1 MRPYI
6 CISYAPADQDTAQSI
21 LRELTRYGF
30 YCETPDSTLSRRA
43 REAMVRGAVCFLAL
57 TSPAAEADGS
67 VAADIR
73 LLLGEGRS
81 VVCLT
86 LEKNALDD
94 RFCRGGI
101 GTRTADCIL
110 YPAGEAPDRAQTA
123 FYLHRLYLSRLCRF
137 SAAFSAV
144 RCVDDAN
151 GRLIKQAVLA
161 HRAYSREEFARRE
174 ERNAAIRATYDLA
187 HAYRTGAVAPRLER
201 EAALWLERGAELEY
215 TDSLLDLANWKLAG
229 GDLPLDPAGAMELF
243 SRAARAGSVRGYYQM
258 GRCALLGIGMLRDPS
273 EAASYFTEAAARGY
287 LPAYYRLGQLKRD
300 GVGLPADRYGAA
312 RDLYAAC
319 AELTGY
325 RIPTTD
331 IHFVPQAAGETVRIV
346 EPRPA
351 RDLRQGPA
359 GLHPHRVY
367 RVLSMRQLRDVRLR
381 DLLGLPKDAPL
392 QACMARCR
400 FRLTHESDSQR
411 LRRILPASPATEPSA
426 DNWSHYDPAPAA
438 YELGLLLE
446 QGNGTPAC
454 PPLPLHALYW
464 YRLAARQGHSG
475 AILRLAECHRNGR
488 GTLPTL
494 SEAVELYRLAAEQGH
509 AEAQFRLGVCFEQGI
524 DLEPNISEAMRWY
537 TEAARQDYAPALHN
551 LGSCLERGINGRRDM
566 SGAVDHYRR
575 ASALGE
581 SAATCRL
588 GLCYERGNGVPQNA
602 DRALELFQQATEA
615 GHPYAA
621 YRLGLC
627 YDWGRATTPQLA
639 RAAQLYARA
648 ATAGIPEAAYALGLC
663 YEEGRGVPR
672 DAAQAYSW
680 FAMAA
685 ASCPQAA
692 LAAGLALLGGQGVVR
707 KPEAAQAYFR
717 TAAADRIPTRKET
730 PWLQDLLT
738 TPDIRPRM
746 LDGNYSSPIE
756 DTAEEISG
764 DLPRSAC
771 TKEQAAG
778 EALYY
783 LALDLTVSESD
794 RISRLTCAAR
804 LENAR
809 ACLALGDL
817 YASEQLIHSDLAPA
831 DAARVWYEK
840 ALDCAQ
846 TQRNTQ
852 AAVKA
857 EIYLRL
863 AQDEVRRGD
872 VCRAAEDAVADSW
885 YRSSWKCLIGAVKH
899 GSATA
904 LIRMARYAYLG
915 IGTSPSSNRAQSLL
929 QTLRQQHG
937 HGYDSIACLWLG
949 CLCLEGETP
958 DPVGAA
964 KLFLEAVQAPRP
976 IEPPRTDATGDP
988 CPDMQQASAEAMYR
1002 LALLLSTSKA
1012 LSAHSHNDTPLLWA
1026 CQAALA
1032 GHPAARSDLTR
1043 ALSEGLTR
1051 WTTARQRLEASLD
1064 MLQKKQRPD
1073 TTDGDHPPI
1082 RSLGKLARGIRAEM
1096 ADLSFDPG
1104 EQLLTYYRAPR
1115 PAPAA
1120 FVFTQRTAEAVRGEE
1135 DEAIAFPDA
1144 TPRAEAEVMNYIGEC
1159 LFRGQHLPEDR
1170 AAAVAFY
1177 RMAAA
1182 FTPGRGEPPCEGA
1195 LWAQYSLG
1203 WCLIRGVG
1211 CTADPEEGV
1220 EWLTRAARQHGEAA
1234 FMLAEC
1240 CEQGI
1245 GMDAP
1250 DKPTAVTYYRR
1261 ALRLGCRGALGAQM
1275 AMDKALRNS

>member
-6 CISYAPADQDTAQSI
+6 CISYAPADSSIATSI

-43 REAMVRGAVCFLAL
+43 RDTMVRGAVCFLAL
-57 TSPAAEADGS
+57 TSPAAETDGP

-73 LLLGEGRS
+73 LLLGEGRP

-86 LEKNALDD
+86 LGKNALDD
-94 RFCRGGI
+94 RFCRSGI
-101 GTRTADCIL
+101 GSRTADCVA
-110 YPAGEAPDRAQTA
+110 YPAGDAPDPAQAA

-137 SAAFSAV
+137 STAFSAV

-161 HRAYSREEFARRE
+161 HRAHRGEEFARRE
-174 ERNAAIRATYDLA
+174 EHNAAIRATYDLA
-187 HAYRTGAVAPRLER
+187 NAYRTGMVAPRLER
-201 EAALWLERGAELEY
+201 EAALWLERGAELGH
-215 TDSLLDLANWKLAG
+215 TDSLLDLANWKLEG
-229 GDLPLDPAGAMELF
+229 GELPLDPAGAMELF

-273 EAASYFTEAAARGY
+273 EAASYFATASTHGY

-300 GVGLPADRYGAA
+300 GVGLPTDWYGAA
-312 RDLYAAC
+312 RDLYTAC

-331 IHFVPQAAGETVRIV
+331 IHFVPQTAGEAMRIV
-346 EPRPA
+346 EPRPV
-351 RDLRQGPA
+351 RDLRQGAA
-359 GLHPHRVY
+359 GLHAQRIY

-381 DLLGLPKDAPL
+381 GLLGLSEDAPM

-400 FRLTHESDSQR
+400 FRPAHGSDSQR
-411 LRRILPASPATEPSA
+411 LRRILHTFPMTDPSA
-426 DNWSHYDPAPAA
+426 DNWNSYDPTPAA
-438 YELGLLLE
+438 YELGVLLE
-446 QGNGTPAC
+446 KGNGTPSC

-464 YRLAARQGHSG
+464 YRLAARRGHSG
-475 AILRLAECHRNGR
+475 AILRLAECHRAGR
-488 GTLPTL
+488 GTLPSM
-494 SEAVELYRLAAEQGH
+494 SEAVELYRLAAERGH

-524 DLEPNISEAMRWY
+524 VLKQDISEAMRWY
-537 TEAARQDYAPALHN
+537 TEAARQDHAAALYN
-551 LGSCLERGINGRRDM
+551 LGSRLERGINGRRDM
-566 SGAVDHYRR
+566 TGAVDHYRR

-602 DRALELFQQATEA
+602 DRALELFRQATEA

-627 YDWGRATTPQLA
+627 YDWGRATAPQLA
-639 RAAQLYARA
+639 RAARLYTLA

-663 YEEGRGVPR
+663 YREGRGVPR
-672 DAAQAYSW
+672 DATQAYAW
-680 FAMAA
+680 FATAA

-692 LAAGLALLGGQGVVR
+692 LEAGHCLLSGKGVIR
-707 KPEAAQAYFR
+707 KPEEAQDYFQ
-717 TAAADRIPTRKET
+717 TAAAGWMPIQEET
-730 PWLQDLLT
+730 PWLSDFPA
-738 TPDIRPRM
+738 TPDIRPGMVESTSNHAPADDDR
-746 LDGNYSSPIE
+746 
-756 DTAEEISG
+756 EICG
-764 DLPRSAC
+764 DLPRSAY
-771 TKEQAAG
+771 TEEQAAG
-778 EALYY
+778 EALYH
-783 LALDLTVSESD
+783 LAMAPTAPEPGPITLLTS
-794 RISRLTCAAR
+794 AAR
-804 LENAR
+804 LGDPR

-817 YASEQLIHSDLAPA
+817 YTSEQLTHPDWPAA
-831 DAARVWYEK
+831 DAARIWYEK
-840 ALDCAQ
+840 ALACTRIRQDAQ
-846 TQRNTQ
+846 DM
-852 AAVKA
+852 VEA

-863 AQDEVRRGD
+863 AQDDTRRGD
-872 VCRAAEDAVADSW
+872 ACPDPDDIAQQW
-885 YRSSWKCLIGAVKH
+885 YKSSRQCLIGAAKR
-899 GSATA
+899 GSAKA
-904 LIRMARYAYLG
+904 LIHMAEHAYHGVG
-915 IGTSPSSNRAQSLL
+915 IPRNTDHARLLL
-929 QTLRQQHG
+929 QTVRQQYG
-937 HGYDSIACLWLG
+937 NGYDPVVCLWSG
-949 CLCLEGETP
+949 CLCLEGETT
-958 DPVGAA
+958 DPVRAA
-964 KLFLEAVQAPRP
+964 ELLREAARAPYP
-976 IEPPRTDATGDP
+976 AELLPTDVPGSP
-988 CPDMQQASAEAMYR
+988 CSDMQRASAEAMYR
-1002 LALLLSTSKA
+1002 LALLLSTPKA
-1012 LSAHSHNDTPLLWA
+1012 IPTNSSGDTPLFWV
-1026 CQAALA
+1026 CQATLA

-1051 WTTARQRLEASLD
+1051 WTTARRRLETSLD
-1064 MLQKKQRPD
+1064 MLQKKQRPAV
-1073 TTDGDHPPI
+1073 TDGDHPPI
-1082 RSLGKLARGIRAEM
+1082 RSLGKLAREIRAEM
-1096 ADLSFDPG
+1096 ASLYFDPG

-1120 FVFTQRTAEAVRGEE
+1120 FSFTEKTAEAVRE
-1135 DEAIAFPDA
+1135 DPTEAIVFPDA

-1182 FTPGRGEPPCEGA
+1182 YTPGRGEPPCEGA

-1211 CTADPEEGV
+1211 CTADPEAGV
-1220 EWLTRAARQHGEAA
+1220 EWLTRAAGQHGEAA
-1234 FMLAEC
+1234 YMLAEC

-1261 ALRLGCRGALGAQM
+1261 ALRLGCRGALGAQV
-1275 AMDKALRNS
+1275 AMDKALRNN